1 MYGSSL
7 TLKKSLLLSFLS
19 FMPLPVSTLAA
30 SILMSMTPVK
40 GSVEVN
46 VMVASHFVNVP
57 SIGTDAF
64 TPNLIVL
71 CIGVILKT
79 GTPAGAWAR
88 LADGIHMSTTTQRV
102 SNRISL
108 LLYQEM
114 KRQFAFTCQ
123 GLRRLVRNQAE
134 PRGSQGV
141 VATGKEA
148 PPCTSTNAAC
158 ETTCEHLRRGEKPS
172 LAATKIQVVVG
183 QRLMV
188 RSGPGKRGNR

>member
-1 MYGSSL
+1 MYGSSFA
-7 TLKKSLLLSFLS
+7 LKKSLPRSLSS
-19 FMPLPVSTLAA
+19 FIPLPVSTLAA
-30 SILMSMTPVK
+30 SILISRTPVE
-40 GSVEVN
+40 GSVDVN
-46 VMVASHFVNVP
+46 VSVASHFLNVP

-71 CIGVILKT
+71 CIGVILKS

-134 PRGSQGV
+134 PRGS
-141 VATGKEA
+141 
-148 PPCTSTNAAC
+148 
-158 ETTCEHLRRGEKPS
+158 
-172 LAATKIQVVVG
+172 I
-183 QRLMV
+183 
-188 RSGPGKRGNR
+188 